1 MARPKKTDEE
11 KEATRVAAVA
21 RKRESRRAARAA
33 AAEGK
38 PRPKPKAKAKSK
50 TAKPVA
56 VVAAPKPVAPVAA
69 PVAVVAAPEPP
80 KSLWDSMGP
89 RERRDYLRAAIDDA
103 GRSPIDVADELDV
116 SVSVVARWYR
126 DATGRPV
133 PQPEVEARRDEAAI
147 RELEQ
152 RKLAELERQRKI
164 RQLSTSIG
172 ELPPV
177 KNPGIKAICRY
188 DLHTFL
194 QWYFPAS
201 TGLGPFGGPQME
213 LIDRFALAC
222 QYPSRFLSILSRGF
236 VKTTISV
243 HALLWAALY
252 GHSLNGVF
260 LAANDD
266 LASESVSS
274 IKRELLFN
282 QRLADDFPEVCHP
295 IRALDNKPQRCMSQ
309 SYHGHL
315 TMPEW
320 TGDTIVLP
328 TIPGSAASGAIIQ
341 SKGLEAASRGLS
353 YKRID
358 GHNVRPT
365 LVVIDD
371 AQTDKSAKSIPEI
384 RKRSDIIRKGVS
396 RLGGHGA
403 RCSIVLNGT
412 PLQPNDLIEQLSD
425 RTKHPGWSK
434 IRCPM
439 FPQMPTEDQLR
450 EHWLGPYAAILTG
463 FSDDDIDSQ
472 VRAERE
478 ATEYYIE
485 HRAAMDAGFEVA
497 WPSIPLEPNEI
508 SAIQHGMNIAI
519 LEGWDVFMAECQ
531 LSPLKP
537 IASAALQITE
547 DVAYRTSGY
556 SRYVVPLDAPHL
568 VFGVDVHD
576 EILYYTVAAVA
587 GDFSGY
593 VVDYG
598 TWPEQGTSFFT
609 HATVRRTLADMYP
622 DETPERAIE
631 LGVEDLVHRLLGSR
645 WSNPNGDAV
654 DITGGCVDV
663 GYRPTE
669 VANALRRL
677 LPASQVISMSR
688 GIGIGPT
695 RKPMTDYDVSPS
707 KVFRAGPD
715 KKMPRWIQPVSG
727 RDGLLLRTDFDANH
741 WKDITAARFVQ
752 SSIQARWQL
761 FGGDGDNHAMMAAH
775 LSCEAPTLV
784 TVAGRSVN
792 MWDYAESSRDNH
804 YWDTTVMC
812 VLAASI
818 SGATLPGQVT
828 RTPKQRYSAAERQ
841 RQNRERRLGATG

>member
-33 AAEGK
+33 AAAGK
-38 PRPKPKAKAKSK
+38 PRPKPKAKAKPK
-50 TAKPVA
+50 PKPPVA
-56 VVAAPKPVAPVAA
+56 VVAAPKPVAPVAVV
-69 PVAVVAAPEPP
+69 PAVVAAPEPP
-80 KSLWDSMGP
+80 KSLWDSMGA
-89 RERRDYLRAAIDDA
+89 RERREYLRAAIDDT
-103 GRSPIDVADELDV
+103 GRTAVDVADDLDV
-116 SVSVVARWYR
+116 SVSVVTRWYR
-126 DATGRPV
+126 EATGRPL
-133 PQPEVEARRDEAAI
+133 PQPEVDARRDLAAI
-147 RELEQ
+147 RDIEQ

-177 KNPGIKAICRY
+177 KNPGIKSLCRY
-188 DLHTFL
+188 DLHLFL
-194 QWYFPAS
+194 QWYFPQS
-201 TGLGPFGGPQME
+201 TGLGPLGAPQMQ

-222 QYPSRFLSILSRGF
+222 QHPSRFLSILSRGF

-252 GHSLNGVF
+252 GHSLNSVF

-295 IRALDNKPQRCMSQ
+295 IRALDNKPQRCGSQ
-309 SYHGHL
+309 SYGNHL

-320 TGDTIVLP
+320 TEDTIVLP
-328 TIPGSAASGAIIQ
+328 TIPGSAASGCILQ

-384 RKRSDIIRKGVS
+384 QKRSDIIRKGVS

-403 RCSIVLNGT
+403 KCSIVLNGT

-425 RTKHPGWSK
+425 RSKHPGWSK

-463 FSDDDIDSQ
+463 FNDDDIDSQ
-472 VRAERE
+472 VRAERA

-531 LSPLKP
+531 LAPLKP
-537 IASAALQITE
+537 TVSAALQITE

-556 SRYVVPLDAPHL
+556 GRYIVPLKAQHL
-568 VFGVDVHD
+568 VFGLDVHD
-576 EILYYTVAAVA
+576 EVLYYTVAAVE
-587 GDFSGY
+587 GDFTGF
-593 VVDYG
+593 VIDYG
-598 TWPEQGTSFFT
+598 SWPDQRTNFFT
-609 HATVRRTLADMYP
+609 HATVRRTLADLYP
-622 DETPERAIE
+622 DETPERAVE
-631 LGVEDLVHRLLGSR
+631 MGVEDLVHRLLSGQ
-645 WSNPNGDAV
+645 WSTPNGDRV
-654 DITGGCVDV
+654 EVTGGCVDA
-663 GYRPTE
+663 GYRPSE
-669 VANALRRL
+669 VVNALRRL
-677 LPASQVISMSR
+677 LPESKIVTMSR
-688 GIGIGPT
+688 GVGIGPT
-695 RKPMTDYDVSPS
+695 RKPMTDYDTSPNR
-707 KVFRAGPD
+707 VFRCGPD
-715 KKMPRWIQPVSG
+715 KKMPRWIQPFSG
-727 RDGLLLRTDFDANH
+727 RDGPLCRTDFDTNF
-741 WKDITAARFVQ
+741 WKSVTAARFVQ
-752 SSIQARWQL
+752 SSEQSRWQL
-761 FGGDGDNHAMMAAH
+761 YSGGNHAMIAAH
-775 LSCEAPTLV
+775 LASEAPTLV
-784 TVAGRSVN
+784 TATGRSVN
-792 MWDYAESSRDNH
+792 MWDYSGSSRDNH
-804 YWDTTVMC
+804 WFDTTVMC
-812 VLAASI
+812 ALAASM
-818 SGATLPGQVT
+818 SGATLPGQVV
-828 RTPKQRYSAAERQ
+828 REPPKPYKASERQ
-841 RQNRERRLGATG
+841 QQNKERRLAGTR

>member
-1 MARPKKTDEE
+1 MAPPKKTAEQ

-21 RKRESRRAARAA
+21 RRREQRAAARAA
-33 AAEGK
+33 NP
-38 PRPKPKAKAKSK
+38 PRPRGRPRK
-50 TAKPVA
+50 TAVETPAAKPAVA
-56 VVAAPKPVAPVAA
+56 VVAKPKKAPKQKPPA
-69 PVAVVAAPEPP
+69 VAAPEQP
-80 KSLWDSMGP
+80 KSLWESLGP
-89 RERRDYLRAAIDDA
+89 RERREYLRSTIDDA
-103 GRSPIDVADELDV
+103 GRSPLDVADELDV
-116 SVSVVARWYR
+116 SRATVAKWYR
-126 DATGRPV
+126 DATGRVLPD
-133 PQPEVEARRDEAAI
+133 PEREARKDIAAI
-147 RELEQ
+147 RDLEQ

-177 KNPGIKAICRY
+177 KNPGIKALCRF
-188 DLHTFL
+188 DLHLFL

-201 TGLGPFGGPQME
+201 TGLGPFGSPQLE
-213 LIDRFALAC
+213 LIDRFALSC
-222 QYPSRFLSILSRGF
+222 QHPSRFLSILSRGF
-236 VKTTISV
+236 VKTTVSV
-243 HALLWAALY
+243 HALLWAGVY
-252 GHSLNGVF
+252 GHSLNSVF

-266 LASESVSS
+266 LASESIGS

-403 RCSIVLNGT
+403 KCSIVLNGT

-425 RTKHPGWSK
+425 RAKHPGWSK

-439 FPQMPTEDQLR
+439 FPEIPAEDLLK

-463 FSDDDIDSQ
+463 FSDEDIDSQ

-485 HRAAMDAGFEVA
+485 HRAAMDEGFEVA

-531 LSPLKP
+531 LAPVNPQLASVELLDSEL
-537 IASAALQITE
+537 IAQ
-547 DVAYRTSGY
+547 
-556 SRYVVPLDAPHL
+556 RYCGIPRGIVPDWANLL
-568 VFGVDVHD
+568 
-576 EILYYTVAAVA
+576 TAAVDIQQESLWWMLVA
-587 GDFSGY
+587 WHRESMRGHI
-593 VVDYG
+593 VDYG
-598 TWPEQGTSFFT
+598 IFPNQ
-609 HATVRRTLADMYP
+609 RTPYVLNSDIRLTLCEAFDVDTLERGIDEGLRALADVLLGTEYP
-622 DETPERAIE
+622 SQSGLAIPCSM
-631 LGVEDLVHRLLGSR
+631 LAVDANWNLSTDLVYQIARQKYQGIILPMHGRYVG
-645 WSNPNGDAV
+645 V
-654 DITGGCVDV
+654 TG
-663 GYRPTE
+663 
-669 VANALRRL
+669 
-677 LPASQVISMSR
+677 
-688 GIGIGPT
+688 
-695 RKPMTDYDVSPS
+695 
-707 KVFRAGPD
+707 
-715 KKMPRWIQPVSG
+715 
-727 RDGLLLRTDFDANH
+727 
-741 WKDITAARFVQ
+741 
-752 SSIQARWQL
+752 
-761 FGGDGDNHAMMAAH
+761 
-775 LSCEAPTLV
+775 
-784 TVAGRSVN
+784 
-792 MWDYAESSRDNH
+792 
-804 YWDTTVMC
+804 
-812 VLAASI
+812 
-818 SGATLPGQVT
+818 
-828 RTPKQRYSAAERQ
+828 
-841 RQNRERRLGATG
+841 